1 MYFQNLTE
9 QDHQDLEFLG
19 LNHMEILNILNIL
32 DLLDLLKLL
41 DLLNLLGYLE
51 ILKLQKILNELFRS
65 YFECTLFFFTGRV
78 EEKNP
83 VDALGMTPFRLAIS
97 NGNHSLVRL
106 TINQNVRKTVENV
119 TAFVGVFVAIYSA
132 IHSFNLG
139 YLAFS
144 GGLIFLAALFCWGS
158 VGALFLAFFGVVP
171 RRPR

>member
-1 MYFQNLTE
+1 M
-9 QDHQDLEFLG
+9 
-19 LNHMEILNILNIL
+19 
-32 DLLDLLKLL
+32 
-41 DLLNLLGYLE
+41 LNLLDYLE

-65 YFECTLFFFTGRV
+65 LFKCTLFFTGRV

>member
-1 MYFQNLTE
+1 MYSIF
-9 QDHQDLEFLG
+9 
-19 LNHMEILNILNIL
+19 
-32 DLLDLLKLL
+32 
-41 DLLNLLGYLE
+41 Y
-51 ILKLQKILNELFRS
+51 
-65 YFECTLFFFTGRV
+65 FFTGRV

-171 RRPR
+171 RRPRWELLNKLIQLKNHCWNKLCIVWGPLVKQKWVVTIRGRQSTKFVV

>member
-1 MYFQNLTE
+1 MSY
-9 QDHQDLEFLG
+9 
-19 LNHMEILNILNIL
+19 L
-32 DLLDLLKLL
+32 DLYTKV
-41 DLLNLLGYLE
+41 
-51 ILKLQKILNELFRS
+51 FS
-65 YFECTLFFFTGRV
+65 FFFSFTGKV

-171 RRPR
+171 RGPR